1 MENKESFS
9 LRYSKCETPG
19 LLQNQTRTITIT
31 ITVAVTAHQKF
42 NMKTGYSTTL
52 SLCLRRIE
60 LFPLISL
67 QEQRRAPLQWTL
79 QNHSARGYST
89 QPRESNNNEL
99 PASEM
104 LRLLVEAVKRC
115 AISHFVIVQSRSIGS
130 HPPPKR
136 T

>member
-19 LLQNQTRTITIT
+19 LLQNQTRTIT

-60 LFPLISL
+60 LFSLIPL
-67 QEQRRAPLQWTL
+67 QEQRRAPLQWAL
-79 QNHSARGYST
+79 QNNSARGHST

-99 PASEM
+99 PASASEM
-104 LRLLVEAVKRC
+104 LRLLYVEAVKKRC
-115 AISHFVIVQSRSIGS
+115 AISRVVIVQSRSI
-130 HPPPKR
+130 
-136 T
+136 